1 MSLNIKKMKED
12 NTYMVPG
19 PVIVSTE
26 VLEAANRNFGS
37 ADLDND
43 FLKLYN
49 KTEKNLQ
56 ELFVTKNKVVIQSG
70 EGMLALWSAMKSC
83 LVTGDKVL
91 CIATGVFGYGFEQ
104 MAKSIGCETMNIGYA
119 YNESVKDFERIEK
132 AIIEFAP
139 KMITVVQNE
148 TPSGT
153 MNSIKEIGLLK
164 EKYNI
169 PLLYVDAV
177 SGLAGSEVL
186 TDEWNIDLCLGA
198 SQKCLSAPANMAFL
212 TVSDKA
218 WEIVE
223 EIKYVGYDAL
233 LPFKTAQETF
243 YFPYTMDW
251 HGIAQL
257 NKACELILEEG
268 LDNCID
274 RHQEIAKY
282 CREEIIKMGLEL
294 FMANDAIAS
303 PTVTAVKI
311 PENIDWKTLEQKFRD
326 NKLIVGG
333 SYGPLSGKIFRIGH
347 MGTQANKKNVEKTIT
362 IIKKSLNC

>member
-1 MSLNIKKMKED
+1 MSPKIKKMKED

-19 PVIVSTE
+19 PVMISTE

-37 ADLDND
+37 ADIDNNFLD
-43 FLKLYN
+43 LYN

-56 ELFVTKNKVVIQSG
+56 KLFTTKNKVVIQSG

-83 LVTGDKVL
+83 LVPGDKVL

-104 MAKSIGCETMNIGYA
+104 MAKSIGCKTMNIGYE
-119 YNESVKDFERIEK
+119 YNESVKNFNRIEE
-132 AIIEFAP
+132 IIKEFAP

-164 EKYNI
+164 EKYKV

-212 TVSDKA
+212 TVSEKA

-268 LDNCID
+268 LNNCIN
-274 RHQEIAKY
+274 RHEEIAQY
-282 CREEIIKMGLEL
+282 CRKEIVKIGLEL
-294 FMANDAIAS
+294 FIAEDAIAS

-311 PENIDWKTLEQKFRD
+311 PKNMSWETLNQKFRD
-326 NKLIVGG
+326 NGLILGG

-347 MGTQANKKNVEKTIT
+347 MGTQANKKSVDKTLS
-362 IIKKSLNC
+362 IIKKTLNC

>member
-1 MSLNIKKMKED
+1 MIEYKIP
-12 NTYMVPG
+12 MVPG
-19 PVIVSTE
+19 PVKVAKEI
-26 VLEAANRNFGS
+26 LEAGNHNYGS
-37 ADLDND
+37 ADLEQE
-43 FLKLYN
+43 FLELYN
-49 KTEKNLQ
+49 STEKNLQ
-56 ELFVTKNKVVIQSG
+56 QIFKTKNKVVIQSG

-83 LVTGDKVL
+83 LVPNDKVL

-104 MAKSIGCETMNIGYA
+104 MAKSIGCETMNIGYE
-119 YNESVKDFERIEK
+119 YNESVHDFERIEK
-132 AIIEFAP
+132 AIKEFSP

-153 MNSIKEIGLLK
+153 MNSIKEIGELK
-164 EKYNI
+164 EKYNV

-212 TVSDKA
+212 SVSHKA
-218 WEIVE
+218 WEIAE

-268 LDNCID
+268 LENCIK
-274 RHQEIAKY
+274 RHKDVADY
-282 CREEIIKMGLEL
+282 CRKEITNIGLDL
-294 FMANDAIAS
+294 YMAENALAS

-311 PENIDWKTLEQKFRD
+311 PENISWEELDSKFRS
-326 NKLIVGG
+326 KGLAVGG
-333 SYGPLSGKIFRIGH
+333 SYGPLAGKVFRIGH
-347 MGTQANKKNVEKTIT
+347 MGTQANIEIVDKALTV
-362 IIKKSLNC
+362 IKQICKC

>member
-1 MSLNIKKMKED
+1 
-12 NTYMVPG
+12 MVPG
-19 PVIVSTE
+19 PVMVAPEI
-26 VLEAANRNFGS
+26 LNIANQNFGS
-37 ADLDND
+37 ADLEQD
-43 FLKLYN
+43 FLNLYN
-49 KTEKNLQ
+49 ETEKNLQ
-56 ELFVTKNKVVIQSG
+56 SLFKTKNKVVIQSG

-83 LVTGDKVL
+83 LIPNDKVL

-104 MAKSIGCETMNIGYA
+104 MAKSIGCVTMNIGYE
-119 YNESVKDFERIEK
+119 YNESVHDFDRIEK
-132 AIIEFAP
+132 TIKEFSP

-153 MNSIKEIGLLK
+153 MNSIKEIGILK
-164 EKYNI
+164 EKYNV

-212 TVSDKA
+212 TVSEKA

-223 EIKYVGYDAL
+223 DIKYVGYDAL
-233 LPFKTAQETF
+233 LPFKTAQDTF

-251 HGIAQL
+251 HAMAQL

-268 LDNCID
+268 LDNCIN
-274 RHQEIAKY
+274 RHHEVAKY
-282 CREEIIKMGLEL
+282 CREEITNMGLEL
-294 FMANDAIAS
+294 FNSPDSLPS

-311 PENIDWKTLEQKFRD
+311 PDNISWVELDKRFREEG
-326 NKLIVGG
+326 LVVGG

-347 MGTQANKKNVEKTIT
+347 MGTQAYKDIVEKALTV
-362 IIKKSLNC
+362 IKGIVKVN